1 MEKYI
6 VVRIDDSENN
16 VGKFEKLE
24 KLKEERKTIEEATK
38 KTIESLQMENL
49 MKMATYINDLYESYK
64 KIGGLAK
71 CHRFMATA
79 SLDDTIAE
87 LFVEAREY
95 KHGGVNTL
103 ISFGYS
109 IGQDGRFHCDVLD
122 NEIILPQYTTNLGK
136 VINGLTKNWYD
147 IKRRLETQVKNYRYL
162 EEKNEIKKINNI
174 KSMLENA
181 TNFEL

>member
-6 VVRIDDSENN
+6 VVKIDDKENN
-16 VGKFEKLE
+16 IGTFEKLE
-24 KLKEERKTIEEATK
+24 RLKQKRENIEESTR

-49 MKMATYINDLYESYK
+49 MKMAIYINDLYESYK
-64 KIGGLAK
+64 KIGGLAE
-71 CHRFMATA
+71 CHRFIATA
-79 SLDDTIAE
+79 SLDDTLAE
-87 LFVEAREY
+87 LCVEAREY

-109 IGQDGRFHCDVLD
+109 IGQDGRFYCDVLD
-122 NEIILPQYTTNLGK
+122 NEIRLPQYTTNLGK
-136 VINGLTKNWYD
+136 VINDLTKSWHD

-162 EEKNEIKKINNI
+162 EEKNEIEKINNI